1 MFYDFFPYS
10 VIVTNT
16 KSKKGDMLYI
26 FLMWIP
32 RYIDMNPHFSQNI
45 LNKGIFQMWIHHY
58 IDMNP
63 QFCQN
68 VLNKGI
74 FNMWIHRY
82 IDMYPHCLGIKYKK
96 GDMLV
101 IF

>member
-1 MFYDFFPYS
+1 MNPH
-10 VIVTNT
+10 
-16 KSKKGDMLYI
+16 KSKHIKIVKLENVDTLLYRHVSNRLGIKYKKRDMLYI

-45 LNKGIFQMWIHHY
+45 LYKGIFR
-58 IDMNP
+58 
-63 QFCQN
+63 
-68 VLNKGI
+68 
-74 FNMWIHRY
+74 MWIHRY

-96 GDMLV
+96 GDMLY